1 MLAARDRSEEFKFDL
16 PLYLI
21 FAQICGPN
29 LDLVPFEGSAFLS
42 LDFRLVDWRI
52 LSWCDIPVDDEEA
65 EPAVLEIAYRVENDN
80 FGICRGSNLLCR
92 DHDAAC
98 LSSRKL
104 LVHKRL
110 CHDLV
115 ASCDNLVEGKLVHSD
130 VVVTVNLFG
139 LVRTIIGIIHL
150 NFELLFLLEME
161 VNQDFLDEL
170 WIQIVM
176 DQLSLANLLPTV
188 VQGPVKDNERVRL
201 AESVHVG
208 KLLTLEAQGKLLS
221 EPLSAEVCSGKDSSV
236 EVGARA
242 HL

>member
-65 EPAVLEIAYRVENDN
+65 ETAVLNIAHWIENDN
-80 FGICRGSNLLCR
+80 FSVCRSSDFLCR
-92 DHDAAC
+92 DHDTAC
-98 LSSRKL
+98 LSSRPL
-104 LVHKRL
+104 LIHKWL
-110 CHDLV
+110 CHDLI

-208 KLLTLEAQGKLLS
+208 KLLTLEA
-221 EPLSAEVCSGKDSSV
+221 
-236 EVGARA
+236 
-242 HL
+242 

>member
-1 MLAARDRSEEFKFDL
+1 M
-16 PLYLI
+16 
-21 FAQICGPN
+21 
-29 LDLVPFEGSAFLS
+29 S

-80 FGICRGSNLLCR
+80 LSIRRGSDLLGR
-92 DHDAAC
+92 DHDASC

-110 CHDLV
+110 CHDLI

-188 VQGPVKDNERVRL
+188 VQGPVKDDERVRL

-208 KLLTLEAQGKLLS
+208 KLLTLEAQG
-221 EPLSAEVCSGKDSSV
+221 
-236 EVGARA
+236 
-242 HL
+242 

>member
-1 MLAARDRSEEFKFDL
+1 M
-16 PLYLI
+16 
-21 FAQICGPN
+21 
-29 LDLVPFEGSAFLS
+29 
-42 LDFRLVDWRI
+42 
-52 LSWCDIPVDDEEA
+52 
-65 EPAVLEIAYRVENDN
+65 
-80 FGICRGSNLLCR
+80 
-92 DHDAAC
+92 
-98 LSSRKL
+98 
-104 LVHKRL
+104 
-110 CHDLV
+110 
-115 ASCDNLVEGKLVHSD
+115 EGKLVHSD

-188 VQGPVKDNERVRL
+188 VQGPVKDDERVRL

-221 EPLSAEVCSGKDSSV
+221 EPLSAEVCSGKDGSV
-236 EVGARA
+236 KVGARA